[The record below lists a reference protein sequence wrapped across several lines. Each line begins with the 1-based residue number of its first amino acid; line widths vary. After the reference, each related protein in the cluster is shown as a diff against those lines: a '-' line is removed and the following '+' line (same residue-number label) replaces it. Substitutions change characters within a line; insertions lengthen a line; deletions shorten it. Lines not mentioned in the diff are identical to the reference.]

1 MRSFLVDVADRF
13 LDRLK
18 VDEVLRLLT
27 LLFRRHDNSAR
38 STLFQGMGL
47 ILVGVLRH
55 LVFVTRAY

>member
-27 LLFRRHDNSAR
+27 LLFRRHDNSTR
-38 STLFQGMGL
+38 STFLQGMGL
-47 ILVGVLRH
+47 ILLGVLRH
-55 LVFVTRAY
+55 LILITRAY

>member
-27 LLFRRHDNSAR
+27 LLFRRHDNSTG

-47 ILVGVLRH
+47 ILLSVLRH
-55 LVFVTRAY
+55 LVLVTRAY

>member
-27 LLFRRHDNSAR
+27 LLFRRHNNGTG
-38 STLFQGMGL
+38 STLFQSMGL
-47 ILVGVLRH
+47 ILLGVLRH
-55 LVFVTRAY
+55 LILVTRAY

>member
-18 VDEVLRLLT
+18 VDEVLRLLA
-27 LLFRRHDNSAR
+27 LLFCRHNNSTR

-47 ILVGVLRH
+47 IFLSVL
-55 LVFVTRAY
+55 